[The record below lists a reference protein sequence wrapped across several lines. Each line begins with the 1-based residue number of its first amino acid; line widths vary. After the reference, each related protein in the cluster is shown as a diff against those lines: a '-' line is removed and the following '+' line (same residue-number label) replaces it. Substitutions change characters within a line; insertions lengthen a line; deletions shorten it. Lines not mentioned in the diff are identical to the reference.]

1 MLIREMAGRNI
12 GKSMTKEDYHQVMNA
27 QQFLV
32 PMKTFRSIQ
41 SLAVPIAITTIP
53 EDSNIDTSI
62 MELRKKEREQEE
74 KMANVLATHTIQEAV
89 KIHLRERPGARRG

>member
-74 KMANVLATHTIQEAV
+74 KMASVLATHTIQEAV
-89 KIHLRERPGARRG
+89 KIHLSRRS